1 MFWVIL
7 IIVIAGVFYY
17 SYKHSDYNDIYED
30 YNNRNNSDSD
40 EDTYTYYDDISDD
53 DVEYDYL
60 EREEQRGEKED
71 DYYINQR
78 NK

>member
-7 IIVIAGVFYY
+7 IIVIVGVCFY
-17 SYKHSDYNDIYED
+17 SYKRDDYNDIYKD
-30 YNNRNNSDSD
+30 YNNRNNNASD
-40 EDTYTYYDDISDD
+40 EDTYTYFDDISDD
-53 DVEYDYL
+53 DIEYDYL

>member
-7 IIVIAGVFYY
+7 IIVIVGVCFY
-17 SYKHSDYNDIYED
+17 SYKRDDYNDIYKD
-30 YNNRNNSDSD
+30 YNNRNNNASD
-40 EDTYTYYDDISDD
+40 EDTYTYFDDISDD

>member
-7 IIVIAGVFYY
+7 IIVIVGVCFY
-17 SYKHSDYNDIYED
+17 SYKRDDYNDIYKD
-30 YNNRNNSDSD
+30 YKRNDNDSD
-40 EDTYTYYDDISDD
+40 EDTYTYFDDISDD

-60 EREEQRGEKED
+60 EREEQRREEED
-71 DYYINQR
+71 EYYINQR